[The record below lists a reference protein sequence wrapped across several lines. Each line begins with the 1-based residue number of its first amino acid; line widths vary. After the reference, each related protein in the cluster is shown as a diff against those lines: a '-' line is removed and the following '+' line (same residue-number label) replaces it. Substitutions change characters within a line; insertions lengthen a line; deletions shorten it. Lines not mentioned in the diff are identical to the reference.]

1 MDIILPALEFLIEV
15 ANAIIVGA
23 VSGILVAM
31 ANLKKTKSE
40 ISKMY
45 FLKKPGS
52 DPGKLPNLIPDSN

>member
-31 ANLKKTKSE
+31 ANLKKTKSA

-45 FLKKPGS
+45 FLKKQDSGL
-52 DPGKLPNLIPDSN
+52 GKLPNLIPDSN